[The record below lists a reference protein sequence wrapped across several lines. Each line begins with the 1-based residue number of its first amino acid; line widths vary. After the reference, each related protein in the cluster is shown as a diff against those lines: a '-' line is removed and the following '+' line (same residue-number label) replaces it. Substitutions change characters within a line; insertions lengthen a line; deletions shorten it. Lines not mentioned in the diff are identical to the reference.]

1 MIYTSEQVYR
11 RHGDAGPLWGP
22 KGGCEAVREGGKR
35 SAIEM
40 LALDRLIFSNPL
52 NDFDLLFLNIMIKVR
67 IHLTFFT
74 AFYSIFPAES
84 KKEDRFHFI

>member
-1 MIYTSEQVYR
+1 MHCTQNVQMIYTSEQVYR

-52 NDFDLLFLNIMIKVR
+52 NDFDLLMYYDI
-67 IHLTFFT
+67 
-74 AFYSIFPAES
+74 
-84 KKEDRFHFI
+84 